1 MLRTLMCFIKE
12 TKVSLLIFGVYM
24 TAVMQQTNDNLL
36 LIGGVSGA
44 GKSACLRN
52 LKNQEGVLYLNCES
66 GKKLP
71 FRNKFISKT
80 IVDPLQVYEGFTWA
94 ENNPDVHT
102 IVIDSLSFLMDMYVS
117 VHIMGSADT
126 RSQWQAYAE
135 FFKTLMQN
143 YVAKSTKNV
152 IFITHIQEDLDEEKG
167 IRTEQA
173 VIKGGLKGTG
183 IEAYFSLNVTARA
196 MPVKELDKYPSE
208 FLKISDE
215 ERDLGYKHVFQV
227 RKTKE
232 TTGSRIRGPMG
243 LFDQATVYT
252 DNDAQM
258 LLDVVHEFYQG

>member
-1 MLRTLMCFIKE
+1 
-12 TKVSLLIFGVYM
+12 M
-24 TAVMQQTNDNLL
+24 TAALQQTNDNLV

-52 LKNQEGVLYLNCES
+52 IKDQEGVLYLNCEA

-71 FRNKFISKT
+71 FRNKFMSKVIT
-80 IVDPLQVYEGFTWA
+80 DPYHIFEGFIWA
-94 ENNPDVHT
+94 ETQPQIHT
-102 IVIDSLSFLMDMYVS
+102 IVIDSLSFLMDMFVS
-117 VHIMGSADT
+117 VHIMNSADS
-126 RSQWQAYAE
+126 RSQWQAYQE
-135 FFKTLMQN
+135 FFKELMQQK
-143 YVAKSTKNV
+143 VASSTKNV
-152 IFITHIQEDLDEEKG
+152 IIITHIAEDLDEEKG

-196 MPVKELDKYPSE
+196 MPIKELDKHPST
-208 FLKISDE
+208 FLNITDE
-215 ERDLGYKHVFQV
+215 EHNLGFKHVFQV

-243 LFDQATVYT
+243 LFPDGTVYT

-258 LLDVVHEFYQG
+258 LLDVVHEFYQED

>member
-1 MLRTLMCFIKE
+1 
-12 TKVSLLIFGVYM
+12 M
-24 TAVMQQTNDNLL
+24 TASLQQTNDNLV

-52 LKNQEGVLYLNCES
+52 IKNEEGVLYLNCEA

-71 FRNKFISKT
+71 FRNKFIKKT
-80 IVDPLQVYEGFTWA
+80 VTDPYQIFEGFNWA
-94 ENNPDVHT
+94 ETNPDVHT
-102 IVIDSLSFLMDMYVS
+102 IVIDSVSFLMDMFVS
-117 VHIMGSADT
+117 VHIMGSADS

-135 FFKTLMQN
+135 YFKTLMQQ

-152 IFITHIQEDLDEEKG
+152 IIITHIQEDLDEEKG

-173 VIKGGLKGTG
+173 VIKGSLKGTG

-196 MPVKELDKYPSE
+196 MPIKELEKYPSE
-208 FLKISDE
+208 FLNITDD
-215 ERDLGYKHVFQV
+215 ERDVGYKHVFQV

-243 LFDQATVYT
+243 LFPQGTVYT
-252 DNDAQM
+252 DNCAQM
-258 LLDVVHEFYQG
+258 LLDVVHDFYKED

>member
-1 MLRTLMCFIKE
+1 
-12 TKVSLLIFGVYM
+12 M
-24 TAVMQQTNDNLL
+24 TAALQQINDNLVL
-36 LIGGVSGA
+36 VGGVSGA

-80 IVDPLQVYEGFTWA
+80 ITDPYQIFEGFNWA
-94 ENNPDVHT
+94 ETQPQVHT
-102 IVIDSLSFLMDMYVS
+102 IVVDSTSFLMDMFVS
-117 VHIMGSADT
+117 VHIMGSADS

-135 FFKTLMQN
+135 FFKTLMQQ

-152 IFITHIQEDLDEEKG
+152 IMITHTEEDVDEDKG
-167 IRTEQA
+167 IRVERA

-196 MPVKELDKYPSE
+196 VPIKELEKYPSDY
-208 FLKISDE
+208 LVITDE
-215 ERDLGYKHVFQV
+215 ERDVGYKHVFQV

-243 LFDQATVYT
+243 LFPASTVYT

-258 LLDVVHEFYQG
+258 LLDVVHEFYQDE